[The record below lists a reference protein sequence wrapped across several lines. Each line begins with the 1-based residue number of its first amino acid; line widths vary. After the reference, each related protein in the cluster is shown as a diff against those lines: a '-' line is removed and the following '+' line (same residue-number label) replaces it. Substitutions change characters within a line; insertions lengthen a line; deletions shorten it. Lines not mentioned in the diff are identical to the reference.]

1 MRFRATA
8 TIIWNIE
15 SENNYEKA
23 CDLVKSQLEKIQLN
37 ESLIDCEAFFQLDV
51 LKNKV
56 EKIQLGECEIHEV
69 LDHITNDLTKK
80 TYVFEDSS
88 YNVKMNSDRYHVFKN
103 NLTCCACGLEI
114 KKVFLECYELD
125 RAPHFNFYGEEEN
138 KLILFTK
145 DHIQAKAVGGQDC
158 LSNYQT
164 MCSICNSLK
173 AHSNLSLESV
183 NKLRQM
189 VKINRKKT
197 TKKKLHTMIEQ
208 ERINLEKPWPHMIYN
223 SSKNS
228 EYDVQIESD
237 LFIIEKEKQLYS
249 CPLNEFVEGQVKC
262 GMIVKGSFLK
272 NVIEINDN
280 VACELPN
287 GKMVYIAKFN
297 IKATK

>member
-1 MRFRATA
+1 ME
-8 TIIWNIE
+8 IPIKE
-15 SENNYEKA
+15 GLENTRTV
-23 CDLVKSQLEKIQLN
+23 L
-37 ESLIDCEAFFQLDV
+37 QLDK
-51 LKNKV
+51 LKSKV
-56 EKIQLGECEIHEV
+56 EKIKLGEFKIDEV
-69 LDHITNDLTKK
+69 FPFLTEENSKKQFIVDDK
-80 TYVFEDSS
+80 TYD
-88 YNVKMNSDRYHVFKN
+88 VKMNTDRYHLFKN
-103 NLTCCACGLEI
+103 NLSCVSCGLTGTRL
-114 KKVFLECYELD
+114 FLECHPAD
-125 RAPHFNFYGEEEN
+125 MKPHFNLYGEEDR
-138 KLILFTK
+138 KLVLFTK
-145 DHIQAKAVGGQDC
+145 DHITARAFGGENT
-158 LSNYQT
+158 LENYQT